1 VHAEATSPASTARPA
16 TEAAGDRVALDPAA
30 EQLMH
35 VSSEVLAAKDVI
47 RRQKRVIWSL
57 VAALRS
63 SQQQQ
68 AAMQD
73 LLDAIL
79 EADAG
84 G

>member
-1 VHAEATSPASTARPA
+1 
-16 TEAAGDRVALDPAA
+16 
-30 EQLMH
+30 MH